1 MQKVVFSII
10 WSLLETILSALL
22 GTFSIICALPFV
34 SCQLDLEFGVGD
46 DVDLAKRCA
55 GKKVI
60 MVGLPGAF
68 TPT

>member
-1 MQKVVFSII
+1 MPAH
-10 WSLLETILSALL
+10 LLSTANRPGASFLKY
-22 GTFSIICALPFV
+22 PF
-34 SCQLDLEFGVGD
+34 QNLKYIFAFKLDLEFGVGG

-60 MVGLPGAF
+60 IVGLPGAF

>member
-1 MQKVVFSII
+1 
-10 WSLLETILSALL
+10 
-22 GTFSIICALPFV
+22 
-34 SCQLDLEFGVGD
+34 LDLEFGVGD